1 MKRILAIDGG
11 GIKGVFPAAFL
22 ASLED
27 TLGIRVVDHFDLI
40 AGTSTGGIIA
50 LGLGLGFSAQE
61 ILSFYTEYGPRIFP
75 ADGWRQGFRGK
86 MRRWFASKHDSNTLR
101 RALDNTFGGR
111 QLGES
116 STRLLIPTLNIET
129 GEAYIY
135 KTAHHE
141 RFIYDFRQTA
151 VEVALATSAAPTFL
165 STHRS
170 AGGTPFIDGGLYA
183 NNPTGFAVVEAIGV
197 LNWPREEIFVLS
209 LSCTSAPLTNKQLRQ
224 PKRGA
229 VHWVASLAD
238 VFMAAQSHAS
248 MGTAHMLIGHDHVDR
263 ICPIMEPGRFDM
275 DNAGEIDALAGLGRA
290 EARKACPALK
300 QRYFSEQTD
309 NFNPCH
315 HLPN

>member
-22 ASLED
+22 ASLEE
-27 TLGIRVVDHFDLI
+27 TLNERVVNYFDLI

-61 ILSFYTEYGPRIFP
+61 ILSFYTEYGPQIFP
-75 ADGWRQGFRGK
+75 TGGWRQGFRRE
-86 MRRWFASKHDSNTLR
+86 MRQIFTSKHDSNKLR
-101 RALDNTFGGR
+101 RALDNTFGSR
-111 QLGES
+111 RLGES

-141 RFIYDFRQTA
+141 RFMYDYLQTA

-183 NNPTGFAVVEAIGV
+183 NNPTGIAVVEAIGV
-197 LNWPREEIFVLS
+197 LDWPKEDIFVLS
-209 LSCTSAPLTNKQLRQ
+209 LSCTSAPLANKQLRK

-229 VHWVASLAD
+229 VHWAASLAD
-238 VFMAAQSHAS
+238 VFLVSQSHAS

-263 ICPIMEPGRFDM
+263 ICPIMEWGRFAM

-300 QRYFSEQTD
+300 QRYFDEPAE
-309 NFNPCH
+309 NFNPYR